1 MQPSAFHPSFP
12 LAVEA
17 GLRVEF
23 GFMNEA
29 EKTDRRGRAQ
39 ATTPA
44 WAPEIAFSLAAAV
57 WRIPQS
63 ALQGR
68 NRARRYARARR
79 LGLHLAHVG
88 LGLSLTGASAGLA
101 RHRAAARRAC
111 ALTEDSRDLDQWDR
125 VLDGL
130 ERALR
135 LWCKQISHEM
145 AECAR

>member
-1 MQPSAFHPSFP
+1 
-12 LAVEA
+12 
-17 GLRVEF
+17 
-23 GFMNEA
+23 MNQA
-29 EKTDRRGRAQ
+29 EKIGHREGAP

-44 WAPEIAFSLAAAV
+44 WALEFAFSLAAAV
-57 WRIPQS
+57 WRIPQA

-68 NRARRYARARR
+68 NRARRYARGWR

-111 ALTEDSRDLDQWDR
+111 ALTEDSRDLAQWDR

-145 AECAR
+145 AECVR

>member
-1 MQPSAFHPSFP
+1 MKQ
-12 LAVEA
+12 VEA
-17 GLRVEF
+17 IW
-23 GFMNEA
+23 
-29 EKTDRRGRAQ
+29 RRGAAPA
-39 ATTPA
+39 ATQD
-44 WAPEIAFSLAAAV
+44 WAPQFAFSLAAAV
-57 WRIPQS
+57 WRIPQA

-79 LGLHLAHVG
+79 LALHLAHVG

-111 ALTEDSRDLDQWDR
+111 ALTEDSRDLAQWDR

-135 LWCKQISHEM
+135 LWCKDISHDM